1 LKRAIVVDLDGT
13 LINTDMLVENFFLF
27 LKTYPFRILQVLF
40 WLFKGKANLKRKLA
54 DSILPSAAYLPY
66 NDELISWLRV
76 QKEAGAEI
84 ILATASDQ
92 RIAQTIADHVGI
104 FDTVIGTNDVNLASH
119 RKQSELVGRFGEKGF
134 EYVGNSNADI
144 AVWKS
149 ASQIHVANPNL
160 GVLRKARNI
169 GVVSQLFDNRKSY
182 FRVLIKALRLHQWTK
197 NLLIFVPLLAS
208 HRFTESQLI
217 VQGLLAFLSF
227 GACASS
233 VYLLNDLLDLEDDR
247 QHKTK
252 RFRPLAAGTLPII
265 HAIVLIPALL
275 IFAALIALWKLP
287 LAFSAILLG
296 YYVLTSLYSF
306 ALKRVVMIDVV
317 CLALLYT
324 SRVIAGAAAMKLD
337 TTFWIL
343 AFCMFIF
350 LSLAFVKRYTELVG
364 ARNSGKSGQTAG
376 RGYFPDDLDL
386 LASLGGASGYLSVLV
401 LALYINENANSQ
413 LYQSPSWMWAACPL
427 LMYWLSRVWLLAHRG
442 HMNDDPIIFA
452 IRDRTSR
459 WIGVIFLL
467 VFAMASF

>member
-1 LKRAIVVDLDGT
+1 
-13 LINTDMLVENFFLF
+13 
-27 LKTYPFRILQVLF
+27 
-40 WLFKGKANLKRKLA
+40 
-54 DSILPSAAYLPY
+54 
-66 NDELISWLRV
+66 
-76 QKEAGAEI
+76 
-84 ILATASDQ
+84 
-92 RIAQTIADHVGI
+92 
-104 FDTVIGTNDVNLASH
+104 
-119 RKQSELVGRFGEKGF
+119 
-134 EYVGNSNADI
+134 
-144 AVWKS
+144 
-149 ASQIHVANPNL
+149 
-160 GVLRKARNI
+160 
-169 GVVSQLFDNRKSY
+169 
-182 FRVLIKALRLHQWTK
+182 
-197 NLLIFVPLLAS
+197 
-208 HRFTESQLI
+208 
-217 VQGLLAFLSF
+217 
-227 GACASS
+227 
-233 VYLLNDLLDLEDDR
+233 
-247 QHKTK
+247 
-252 RFRPLAAGTLPII
+252 
-265 HAIVLIPALL
+265 VLIPALL